1 MLESATDGRGNTT
14 TLSLDAWGNAAQ
26 IQTPEGRTSS
36 FSYTPAPA
44 AITALQGGLVIT
56 ATDPRGSLTKTEY
69 FQPGDKNGKTTLSGL
84 VKQVTAGLGV
94 SGLTVK
100 PTDKT
105 VQTFTYDPQRNP
117 ESRTQKMDGVG
128 PDRKKSYVYD
138 LLNRLVTLTS
148 TTGHT

>member
-1 MLESATDGRGNTT
+1 M
-14 TLSLDAWGNAAQ
+14 
-26 IQTPEGRTSS
+26 
-36 FSYTPAPA
+36 
-44 AITALQGGLVIT
+44 
-56 ATDPRGSLTKTEY
+56 
-69 FQPGDKNGKTTLSGL
+69 
-84 VKQVTAGLGV
+84 TAGILDTTPGRV
-94 SGLTVK
+94 NGLTVK